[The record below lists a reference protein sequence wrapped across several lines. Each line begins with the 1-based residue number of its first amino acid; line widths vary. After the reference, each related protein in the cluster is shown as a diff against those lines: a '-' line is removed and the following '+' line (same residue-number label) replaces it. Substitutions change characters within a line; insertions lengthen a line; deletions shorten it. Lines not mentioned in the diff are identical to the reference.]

1 MKYTCKECGWIRE
14 NKEGHWTDEEDYK
27 AIFDHEKE
35 RHMGCLLLLS
45 LELYHKVLS
54 FDFYC

>member
-1 MKYTCKECGWIRE
+1 MKYTCSECGWVRE

-35 RHMGCLLLLS
+35 
-45 LELYHKVLS
+45 HKNK
-54 FDFYC
+54 

>member
-35 RHMGCLLLLS
+35 
-45 LELYHKVLS
+45 HKKKFL
-54 FDFYC
+54 DWLILHN